1 MLESEKFKVFIKWSK
16 RVLPVLIGATG
27 GYLYY
32 YYIGCNNGS
41 CPISSNPFI
50 STAYGAFAGF
60 LFIDWKSIFKKSSK
74 AEKGK
79 S

>member
-1 MLESEKFKVFIKWSK
+1 MELSRFEIIWKWSK
-16 RVLPVLIGATG
+16 RILPVVIGAVG

-32 YYIGCNNGS
+32 YYVGCNGS
-41 CPISSNPFI
+41 CPISGNPFI

-60 LFIDWKSIFKKSSK
+60 LFVDWKSIFKKNSK
-74 AEKGK
+74 EEKNK